1 MEMEKGNF
9 CTKVEETVKSPPRVG
24 DSDLLG
30 DSAASDVSQ
39 TPDDNTDD
47 SWEHQLNT
55 FKQEIEKLQ
64 ERYEQ
69 SYLEIGRLLIQ
80 ARDVYKGHGD
90 WIKWLKENVP
100 FSVRHAQRLIRVA
113 EMFDDTTLVSQ
124 LGLTSSKAYIL
135 TRIGK
140 NDIAHFLHTFF
151 PVGDRPKMVQN
162 MTKRELE
169 FVVTRYLKGKLAATD
184 HEEAASSNQGEETPR
199 DSVESNLER
208 LREALSRAIISI
220 KDSASDTRESWISE
234 LEEMCKEGLD
244 QLTSVSK
251 YLRRG
256 DYCGRAFG

>member
-9 CTKVEETVKSPPRVG
+9 CITEEETAKSPPRIG

-39 TPDDNTDD
+39 IPDDNTDD

-55 FKQEIEKLQ
+55 FKLKIEKLQ

-69 SYLEIGRLLIQ
+69 SYLEIGGLLIQ

-90 WIKWLKENVP
+90 WIKWLKTNAP

-113 EMFDDTTLVSQ
+113 EMFGDATLVSR

-135 TRIGK
+135 TRVGK
-140 NDIAHFLHTFF
+140 GDLDHFCSTYFR
-151 PVGDRPKMVQN
+151 VGDRMKSVKD

-169 FVVTRYLKGKLAATD
+169 LTVMSYLKEKLTSTD
-184 HEEAASSNQGEETPR
+184 HEETTLSNQGEVTPR
-199 DSVESNLER
+199 NGVEVDLER

-220 KDSASDTRESWISE
+220 KDSNSDSRELWVSK
-234 LEEMCKEGLD
+234 LEELYKEGLD
-244 QLTSVSK
+244 RLTS
-251 YLRRG
+251 
-256 DYCGRAFG
+256 AFG

>member
-9 CTKVEETVKSPPRVG
+9 CTEVEETAKSPPRVG

-39 TPDDNTDD
+39 TLNDNTDD
-47 SWEHQLNT
+47 SWEHRLGT
-55 FKQEIEKLQ
+55 LKQKIEELQ
-64 ERYEQ
+64 ESYER
-69 SYLEIGRLLIQ
+69 SYLEIGRVLIQ

-90 WIKWLKENVP
+90 WIKWLKVNVP

-113 EMFDDTTLVSQ
+113 EMFGDAALVSQ

-151 PVGDRPKMVQN
+151 PVGDRPKMVQK

-169 FVVTRYLKGKLAATD
+169 FVVTRYLKGKLTATD
-184 HEEAASSNQGEETPR
+184 HEEVTPSNQGEETPR

-244 QLTSVSK
+244 QLTSASE
-251 YLRRG
+251 
-256 DYCGRAFG
+256 

>member
-69 SYLEIGRLLIQ
+69 SYLEIGGLRIQ
-80 ARDVYKGHGD
+80 AREVYKGHGD
-90 WIKWLKENVP
+90 WIKWLKANVP

-251 YLRRG
+251 
-256 DYCGRAFG
+256 

>member
-69 SYLEIGRLLIQ
+69 SYLEIGGLLIQ
-80 ARDVYKGHGD
+80 AREVYKGHGD
-90 WIKWLKENVP
+90 WIKCLKENVP

-124 LGLTSSKAYIL
+124 LRLTSSKAYIL

-220 KDSASDTRESWISE
+220 KDSDSDTRESWISE

-251 YLRRG
+251 
-256 DYCGRAFG
+256 

>member
-169 FVVTRYLKGKLAATD
+169 FVVTRYFESGEAERGFEQGD
-184 HEEAASSNQGEETPR
+184 HLHQRFCFRYP
-199 DSVESNLER
+199 
-208 LREALSRAIISI
+208 
-220 KDSASDTRESWISE
+220 
-234 LEEMCKEGLD
+234 
-244 QLTSVSK
+244 
-251 YLRRG
+251 
-256 DYCGRAFG
+256 